1 MNDVFFDY
9 FAIFKLEERDG
20 REANYAKLNGDIR
33 KTVIK
38 RQGEAGDRQQKV
50 LNHALEIFGN
60 EDKYQVY
67 LKELKER
74 SPSFNDAELSKKL
87 AEEQRKAQAAQKE
100 AEAAKRQADQAQRD
114 RIRLEQERQR
124 IEREAEERRR
134 KHDKE
139 LEEERRRREEAEE
152 REREAREKAESSQKP
167 VWQQLL
173 GKLANQVVDNLTAPQ
188 QHTSLPPNNFYDTS
202 PVQPSISLTGFWR
215 DPQGVVYQINHQGN
229 RLTIQARN
237 PLGVVIVVGEG
248 TVFGQN
254 VQIVYQNYFYRSQGR
269 ANLQVSPDGRSLN
282 GMLSDSMLGYVP
294 AVLFR

>member
-1 MNDVFFDY
+1 MTDVFLDY
-9 FAIFKLEERDG
+9 FSIFKLEKRDG

-38 RQGEAGDRQQKV
+38 RQGEAGDRQQKL

-60 EDKYQVY
+60 EDKYQNY
-67 LKELKER
+67 LRELKESST
-74 SPSFNDAELSKKL
+74 SPNDAELQKKL

-100 AEAAKRQADQAQRD
+100 AEEAKQRADKERSD

-124 IEREAEERRR
+124 IEQEAENRRR
-134 KHDKE
+134 KHDE
-139 LEEERRRREEAEE
+139 DLAEERRRREEAEE
-152 REREAREKAESSQKP
+152 REREAQAKAESSQKP

-188 QHTSLPPNNFYDTS
+188 QPTSVPPSNFYDTS
-202 PVQPSISLTGFWR
+202 PVQSSISLTGFWR
-215 DPQGVVYQINHQGN
+215 DPQGIVYQIDHQGN
-229 RLTIQARN
+229 RLAIQARN
-237 PLGVVIVVGEG
+237 PLGVIIVVGEG
-248 TVFGQN
+248 TVVGQN
-254 VQIVYQNYFYRSQGR
+254 VQIFYQNYFYRSQGR

>member
-1 MNDVFFDY
+1 MTDVFFDY
-9 FAIFKLEERDG
+9 FSIFNLEKRDG
-20 REANYAKLNGDIR
+20 REANYEKLKGDIR

-38 RQGEAGDRQQKV
+38 RQGEAGDRQQKA

-60 EDKYQVY
+60 EDKYQEY
-67 LKELKER
+67 LKDLKKR
-74 SPSFNDAELSKKL
+74 RPSPNDAELQKNL

-100 AEAAKRQADQAQRD
+100 AEEAKRQAEKERSD
-114 RIRLEQERQR
+114 RAKLEKERHR

-134 KHDKE
+134 RHDEE
-139 LEEERRRREEAEE
+139 LEEARRRTEAAEQ

-188 QHTSLPPNNFYDTS
+188 QPTSFPPNDFHDTS

-215 DPQGVVYQINHQGN
+215 DSQGIVYQIDHQGN
-229 RLTIQARN
+229 RLAIQAKN
-237 PLGVVIVVGEG
+237 PLGVLIVVGEG

-254 VQIVYQNYFYRSQGR
+254 VQIFYQNYFYRSQGR

-282 GMLSDSMLGYVP
+282 GMLIDSMLGYVP